1 MSNVGLLYV
10 GAILIVNGIMLLGVI
25 SARATVPLNL
35 FVGTMQVVIPTVM
48 MVTAH
53 GDGAVIA
60 DAGGLYLFGFTY
72 LWVGING
79 ATGWPAEGLGWFS
92 LFVAFVAVG
101 YAAHT
106 WAAGGRI
113 FVVIWLAWAALWLL
127 FFLVLGL
134 GRAEL
139 TRFTGAV
146 AVAQRI
152 RAQQIF
158 QPQGLLHHICVCGK
172 CQSSKLLH
180 IPVPFRSAAGRPC
193 FIDNI
198 IPVSCELEQTI
209 SCFAFALSC
218 YTCLSCRQHSATTK
232 ILYKNRP
239 IFLYNLLFSL
249 SV

>member
-48 MVTAH
+48 MITAH
-53 GDGAVIA
+53 GDAAVIA

-106 WAAGGRI
+106 WATGGRI

-146 AVAQRI
+146 AVAQGILTAVIPAGFALAGLWTDSATVALVGAVAGAALAVVLWFGTR
-152 RAQQIF
+152 RTA
-158 QPQGLLHHICVCGK
+158 PEASSASLGLLE
-172 CQSSKLLH
+172 SE
-180 IPVPFRSAAGRPC
+180 PPPA
-193 FIDNI
+193 
-198 IPVSCELEQTI
+198 
-209 SCFAFALSC
+209 
-218 YTCLSCRQHSATTK
+218 
-232 ILYKNRP
+232 
-239 IFLYNLLFSL
+239 
-249 SV
+249 